1 MLVCHAAGLC
11 ETPRE
16 PPGRALATPAT
27 FGAQSFLRAAL
38 FLRVCYRPP
47 MPAPFLDST
56 VAEIVR
62 ELIDVLDSVP
72 DESVEAAVEKAI
84 KQLTDH
90 YMQPKYAGLG
100 TAALIASGVVVGV
113 QATTRIL
120 DRSSP

>member
-1 MLVCHAAGLC
+1 
-11 ETPRE
+11 
-16 PPGRALATPAT
+16 
-27 FGAQSFLRAAL
+27 
-38 FLRVCYRPP
+38 
-47 MPAPFLDST
+47 MPSPFLDST

-62 ELIDVLDSVP
+62 ELIDALDSVP
-72 DESVEAAVEKAI
+72 DESVEAAAVEKAI

-113 QATTRIL
+113 QATTRIR